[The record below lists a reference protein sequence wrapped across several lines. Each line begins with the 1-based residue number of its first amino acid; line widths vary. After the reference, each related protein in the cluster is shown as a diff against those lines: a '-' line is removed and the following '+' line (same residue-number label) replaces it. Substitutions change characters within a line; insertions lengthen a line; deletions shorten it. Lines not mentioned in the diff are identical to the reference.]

1 MDYTAYPNVI
11 LSLPEAEIA
20 FKGAR
25 AWIMQG
31 ENNQIVFFEF
41 EEGVDL
47 PEHNHVYPQWGLV
60 IDGEMELKINGT
72 PRFCR
77 KGDEYYIPVGELHC
91 ARFFS
96 KTRVMDF
103 FSEKSRYKPK

>member
-1 MDYTAYPNVI
+1 MPATAGERSIVI
-11 LSLPEAEIA
+11 IHVKNLQL
-20 FKGAR
+20 R
-25 AWIMQG
+25 
-31 ENNQIVFFEF
+31 IVEF

-60 IDGEMELKINGT
+60 IDGEMELKINGVS
-72 PRFCR
+72 RFCR